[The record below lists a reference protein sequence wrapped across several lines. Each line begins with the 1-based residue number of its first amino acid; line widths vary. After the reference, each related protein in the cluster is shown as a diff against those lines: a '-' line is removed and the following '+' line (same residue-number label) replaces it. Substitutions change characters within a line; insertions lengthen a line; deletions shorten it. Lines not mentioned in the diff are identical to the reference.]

1 VASRAA
7 NLGLDNRWK
16 QLKREAVHLMVLKAA
31 SKLLDGPTPFEQ
43 ARASGGRQGQ
53 AERTRFNSGIN
64 IMPTGRKLT
73 ERRTGSAVMNLT
85 IVLGECARDA

>member
-1 VASRAA
+1 MAGRAA

-31 SKLLDGPTPFEQ
+31 SKLLDGPTPLEQ

-53 AERTRFNSGIN
+53 AERTRFNSDIN
-64 IMPTGRKLT
+64 MMPTGRKLT
-73 ERRTGSAVMNLT
+73 KRRTGSAVMNLT

>member
-1 VASRAA
+1 MAGRAA

-31 SKLLDGPTPFEQ
+31 STLLDGPTPFEQ
-43 ARASGGRQGQ
+43 ARASGGRLGQ
-53 AERTRFNSGIN
+53 AERTRFHSDNN
-64 IMPTGRKLT
+64 TMPTGHLLIKG
-73 ERRTGSAVMNLT
+73 RTDSAVMNLT